1 MRNPER
7 RSVECNMG
15 EDLEKPLLQLLPKNS
30 LYPNCPG
37 CSCAHL
43 RSPNAPIPVKELVII
58 ALLVVCNS
66 KKSSTTSPLSLLS
79 LSVDL
84 CACVCLCVCLSLAE
98 TDAVLVVLF
107 VNSIA
112 DCVSLPIPLLHGE
125 FQKPNTQKRK
135 QTHLVAV
142 AAAGHE

>member
-1 MRNPER
+1 
-7 RSVECNMG
+7 MG
-15 EDLEKPLLQLLPKNS
+15 EDLEKPLLQILPKNS

-37 CSCAHL
+37 CICAHL
-43 RSPNAPIPVKELVII
+43 RSPNAPIPVKELLIV

-66 KKSSTTSPLSLLS
+66 KKSSTLS
-79 LSVDL
+79 LSLSL
-84 CACVCLCVCLSLAE
+84 CVRVCLCVSLSLAE

-112 DCVSLPIPLLHGE
+112 DCFSLPIPLLHGE

-135 QTHLVAV
+135 KTHLVAV
-142 AAAGHE
+142 AAAGQE